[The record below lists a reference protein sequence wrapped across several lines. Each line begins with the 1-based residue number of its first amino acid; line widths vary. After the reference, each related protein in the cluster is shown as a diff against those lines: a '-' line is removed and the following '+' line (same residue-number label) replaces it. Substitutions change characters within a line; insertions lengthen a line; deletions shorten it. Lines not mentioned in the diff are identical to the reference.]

1 LAYRIEIGPSALE
14 DVRLCYEYIAEMSK
28 KGANEWFRGLQ
39 KAIQS
44 LDFMPLRFP
53 LAPES
58 ALLPFDV
65 HHYIYQKNYRI
76 LYSVH
81 DRVVKIHHIRHSA
94 RQDMDEEDFIP

>member
-1 LAYRIEIGPSALE
+1 
-14 DVRLCYEYIAEMSK
+14 
-28 KGANEWFRGLQ
+28 
-39 KAIQS
+39 
-44 LDFMPLRFP
+44 LRFP